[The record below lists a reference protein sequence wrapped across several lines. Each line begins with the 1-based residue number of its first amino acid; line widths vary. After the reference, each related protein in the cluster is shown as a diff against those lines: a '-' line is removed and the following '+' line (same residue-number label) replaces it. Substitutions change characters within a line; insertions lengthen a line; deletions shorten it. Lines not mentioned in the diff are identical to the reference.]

1 MTGGENMSAVHPK
14 PSFLVG
20 LIGSGIAASRTPP
33 MHEAAADAAGIRYIY
48 KKIDMT
54 ELNLGVEALPDL
66 LTAAKRMGFDGL
78 NITHPCK
85 QAILPLLDE
94 LSPDAQAL
102 GAVNTVVIRDGRM
115 IGHNTDWFGFA
126 ENFRR
131 NMQGAPLNQ
140 VVQFGAGG
148 AGAAVAFALM
158 KLGVQEL
165 TIIDVDPAKARGV
178 ADGLSARFV
187 EARVKVGDD
196 VAAAIAGANG
206 VVNATPIGMD
216 KYPGTPLPV
225 ALLRPDLWVAEIV
238 YFPLETT
245 LLRAARALGCR
256 TVDGGG
262 MAIFQGTEAFRLFTG
277 IPPDP
282 DVFFE
287 TFASLGRVTPSR

>member
-1 MTGGENMSAVHPK
+1 MHQK
-14 PSFLVG
+14 PSVLVG

-33 MHEAAADAAGIRYIY
+33 MHEAAADAAGIRYLY
-48 KKIDMT
+48 KKIDLT
-54 ELNLGVEALPDL
+54 ELKLGAQALPEL

-78 NITHPCK
+78 NVTHPCK

-94 LSPDAQAL
+94 LSPDADAL
-102 GAVNTVVIRDGRM
+102 GAVNTVVIRNGRM

-131 NMQGAPLNQ
+131 NKQGASLGR

-148 AGAAVAFALM
+148 AGSAVAFALM
-158 KLGVQEL
+158 KLGVREL
-165 TIIDVDPAKARGV
+165 TIMDVDLAKAQNV
-178 ADGLSARFV
+178 VDGLSPRFV
-187 EARVKVGDD
+187 EGRLKVGQD
-196 VAAAIAGANG
+196 VAAAVAAADGI
-206 VVNATPIGMD
+206 VNATPIGMD
-216 KYPGTPLPV
+216 KYPGTPLPT

-238 YFPLETT
+238 YFPPETA

-277 IPPDP
+277 ISPDP
-282 DVFFE
+282 DVFFA
-287 TFASLGRVTPSR
+287 TFASLGG

>member
-1 MTGGENMSAVHPK
+1 MPSMHPK
-14 PSFLVG
+14 SSFLVG

-33 MHEAAADAAGIRYIY
+33 MHEAAADAAGIRYLY
-48 KKIDMT
+48 RKIDLT
-54 ELNLGVEALPDL
+54 ELKLGAEALPEL

-78 NITHPCK
+78 NVTHPCK

-102 GAVNTVVIRDGRM
+102 GAVNTVVIRNGRM
-115 IGHNTDWFGFA
+115 TGHNTDWFGFA

-131 NMQGAPLNQ
+131 NMEGAPLGR

-165 TIIDVDPAKARGV
+165 TIIDVDLAKAQTLV
-178 ADGLSARFV
+178 DSLSAGFPER
-187 EARVKVGDD
+187 RLQVGQD
-196 VAAAIAGANG
+196 VAAAVAAADGI
-206 VVNATPIGMD
+206 VNATPIGMEN
-216 KYPGTPLPV
+216 YPGTPLPRD
-225 ALLRPDLWVAEIV
+225 LLRPDLWVAEIV
-238 YFPLETT
+238 YFPLETA

-256 TVDGGG
+256 TVHGGG

-277 IPPDP
+277 ISPDP
-282 DVFFE
+282 DVFFA
-287 TFASLGRVTPSR
+287 TFASLGG

>member
-1 MTGGENMSAVHPK
+1 MHSK

-33 MHEAAADAAGIRYIY
+33 MHEAAADAAGIRYLY
-48 KKIDMT
+48 KKIDLT
-54 ELNLGVEALPDL
+54 ELKLGAEALPDL

-94 LSPDAQAL
+94 LSPDAEAL
-102 GAVNTVVIRDGRM
+102 GAVNTVVIRNGRM
-115 IGHNTDWFGFA
+115 TGHNTDWFGFA

-131 NMQGAPLNQ
+131 NMQGAPLGR

-148 AGAAVAFALM
+148 AGAAVAFALL

-165 TIIDVDPAKARGV
+165 IIIDVDLAKAQSV
-178 ADGLSARFV
+178 VDGLSSRF
-187 EARVKVGDD
+187 EKGRIKVGQDVVT
-196 VAAAIAGANG
+196 VAAAADGI
-206 VVNATPIGMD
+206 VNATPIGMD
-216 KYPGTPLPV
+216 KYPGTPLPT

-238 YFPLETT
+238 YFPLETA

-277 IPPDP
+277 ISPDP
-282 DVFFE
+282 DVFIA
-287 TFASLGRVTPSR
+287 TFASLGG